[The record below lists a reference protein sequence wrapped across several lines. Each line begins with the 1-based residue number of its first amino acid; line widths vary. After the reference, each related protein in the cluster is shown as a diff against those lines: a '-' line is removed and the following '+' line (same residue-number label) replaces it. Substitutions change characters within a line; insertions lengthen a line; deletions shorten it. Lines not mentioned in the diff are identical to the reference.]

1 MTTLEKV
8 LQILLIAFDI
18 LLCLVCAV
26 GAVMNFGDNALITM
40 AQIFAAISFGCSAA
54 SNVIT
59 YRERTGRQGGH

>member
-8 LQILLIAFDI
+8 LQILLIAFDFF
-18 LLCLVCAV
+18 LCLVCAA

-40 AQIFAAISFGCSAA
+40 AQIFAAISLGCSAA

-59 YRERTGRQGGH
+59 YLERTGRQGGH